1 MGVSAVA
8 HAQTTT
14 QPVPPITTPVTTAPT
29 PPLVPKD
36 QPAVPTNIPAIPGG
50 APAQIGTTSM
60 APSPMMT
67 KKERLQEA
75 VKKLENSLEVRITN
89 LDSLAARIQ
98 TRIAKLQQG
107 GKDMTAA
114 TVKLAEAQK
123 AIAVAKAELAI
134 LKKADAT
141 MVASKKPAT
150 AFATIKT
157 KTAKNV
163 TVKIKAAHK
172 ALVDT
177 VVLMKGQGVA
187 ATTTPA
193 VR

>member
-1 MGVSAVA
+1 
-8 HAQTTT
+8 
-14 QPVPPITTPVTTAPT
+14 
-29 PPLVPKD
+29 
-36 QPAVPTNIPAIPGG
+36 
-50 APAQIGTTSM
+50 
-60 APSPMMT
+60 MMT

-75 VKKLENSLEVRITN
+75 VKKLENSFEVRITN

-114 TVKLAEAQK
+114 TVKLTEAQK
-123 AIAVAKAELAI
+123 AIVAAKAELAI

-150 AFATIKT
+150 AFAVIKA